1 MRCPGQN
8 PDAAIFFC
16 LSPSVCLSLEKLPV
30 IVANPVAGLLEAP
43 DSMARQAHNRRSA
56 RETHIHKES

>member
-1 MRCPGQN
+1 MLQ
-8 PDAAIFFC
+8 FFFV
-16 LSPSVCLSLEKLPV
+16 LARRFAYLWKKLPV